1 MFRFGDKI
9 IKSIDDFPADA
20 FGFVYKTTH
29 KSGKSYIGKK
39 VLYFN
44 KKVKLGKRELLA
56 LPPTR
61 GRRVTTK
68 QVVKESDWKT
78 YYGSHAEVKNIII
91 EEGTDVFNREILH
104 ICFNKKQLTYYENKY
119 LFSLGVIEKDEGEKY
134 YNDNISGTFFSKD
147 LL

>member
-44 KKVKLGKRELLA
+44 RKVKLGKRELLA

-68 QVVKESDWKT
+68 QVTRESDWKD
-78 YYGSHAEVKNIII
+78 YYGSHTEIKNIII

-104 ICFNKKQLTYYENKY
+104 ICFNKKSLSYWENKY

>member
-61 GRRVTTK
+61 GR
-68 QVVKESDWKT
+68 
-78 YYGSHAEVKNIII
+78 
-91 EEGTDVFNREILH
+91 
-104 ICFNKKQLTYYENKY
+104 
-119 LFSLGVIEKDEGEKY
+119 
-134 YNDNISGTFFSKD
+134 
-147 LL
+147 

>member
-1 MFRFGDKI
+1 MFKYKDKI
-9 IKSIDDFPADA
+9 IETLDDFPAET

-44 KKVKLGKRELLA
+44 RKVKLGKRELLA
-56 LPPTR
+56 LPLTR
-61 GRRVTTK
+61 GRRATTK
-68 QVVKESDWKT
+68 QVVKESDWKV
-78 YYGSHAEVKNIII
+78 YYGSHIEVKNIII
-91 EEGTDVFNREILH
+91 EEGESVFTREILH
-104 ICFNKKQLTYYENKY
+104 ICSNKKSLSYWENKY

>member
-1 MFRFGDKI
+1 MFEYKGKI
-9 IKSIDDFPADA
+9 MESIEDFPAEV

-29 KSGKSYIGKK
+29 KSGKAYIGKK

-44 KKVKLGKRELLA
+44 RKVKLGKRELLA
-56 LPPTR
+56 LPPSR
-61 GRRVTTK
+61 GRRATTK

-78 YYGSHAEVKNIII
+78 YYGSHAEIKNIIV
-91 EEGTDVFNREILH
+91 EEGVDVFTREILH

-119 LFSLGVIEKDEGEKY
+119 LFSLGVIENGDKY
-134 YNDNISGTFFSKD
+134 YNDNIEGRYFSKD